1 MQSIMHW
8 FDITV
13 LTALLVSGVW
23 SLFRGLI
30 REVLSLLGLGAA
42 LVLALHGSPSVALR
56 LEVII
61 AELWVRQAVS
71 FALIFLS
78 GLLLSALCIK
88 LFQLFIQAAGLSL
101 FDRLLGGLF
110 GVVKVILVVSVLFLV
125 GPKFFPTLTTTLE
138 GESVTAPLFV
148 QSAAF
153 LATFLE
159 KYNYESFQRLYR
171 QGVEQLLPS
180 PPPSSSPPQALPS
193 ASKPPADASNQPPAA
208 SPAPAKP
215 LR

>member
-1 MQSIMHW
+1 MHW

-30 REVLSLLGLGAA
+30 REVLSLLGLGTAV
-42 LVLALHGSPSVALR
+42 VLAIQGYPSVALR
-56 LEVII
+56 LETVI
-61 AELWVRQAVS
+61 AEVWVRQAVS

-78 GLLLSALCIK
+78 ALLLSALCIK
-88 LFQLFIQAAGLSL
+88 LLRLFIQVAGLSL

-110 GVVKVILVVSVLFLV
+110 GIAKVVLVVSVLFLV
-125 GPKFFPTLTTTLE
+125 GPKFFPTLTTTLA

-148 QSAAF
+148 QSAAL
-153 LATFLE
+153 LATLLE
-159 KYNYESFQRLYR
+159 KHDYESFQRLYR

-180 PPPSSSPPQALPS
+180 PPPSPTPLPPLPQALPS
-193 ASKPPADASNQPPAA
+193 AQKPPAGASDQSTPTA
-208 SPAPAKP
+208 PAPSTP
-215 LR
+215 LQ